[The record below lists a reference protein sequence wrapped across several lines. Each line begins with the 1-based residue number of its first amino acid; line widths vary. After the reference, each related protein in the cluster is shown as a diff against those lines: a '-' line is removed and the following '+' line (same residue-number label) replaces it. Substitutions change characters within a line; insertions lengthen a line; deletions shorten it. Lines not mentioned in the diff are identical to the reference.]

1 MSAKGQTGTVAS
13 INLKTSVELRPTEFS
28 LSPRG
33 KIVVSLPGLK
43 IRLSEISIGLLI
55 LPLLRLGGFEIT
67 TESAEMEVDFT
78 DTVIQTRLERAGQL
92 QVITSGE
99 IKANTTLEGT
109 GEVNTGPF
117 KLEV

>member
-1 MSAKGQTGTVAS
+1 MSVKGQTGTVAS
-13 INLKTSVELRPTEFS
+13 INLKASVELRPTELS

-33 KIVVSLPGLK
+33 KIVVALPGLK
-43 IRLSEISIGLLI
+43 IRLSEIGIGLLF

-67 TESAEMEVDFT
+67 TESAKLEVNFT

-92 QVITSGE
+92 QVVASGE
-99 IKANTTLEGT
+99 IKANATLEGT

>member
-43 IRLSEISIGLLI
+43 IRLSEISIGLLF

-67 TESAEMEVDFT
+67 TEPAEMEVDLS
-78 DTVIQTRLERAGQL
+78 DTTIQTRLERAGQL
-92 QVITSGE
+92 QVITTGE
-99 IKANTTLEGT
+99 IRANATLEGT